1 MFDYPGS
8 KTILCI
14 DDDDGIL
21 RYQRALFE
29 RRGYKV
35 LTAASARQGLRIAA
49 ACALA
54 AVVLDYH
61 MPEMNGHEV
70 AIEIKRLKPRI
81 QIVMV
86 SSDDAIPEPAL
97 NAVDAFV
104 SKNEAPHRLLP
115 VITRICGECPS
126 SGFQETRIS
135 ARAWRCWSSE
145 GSPYLPDGMEYSS
158 TPPSPVAGERT
169 SLWGDSEQEIPSL

>member
-1 MFDYPGS
+1 MFNYPGHR
-8 KTILCI
+8 TILCI
-14 DDDDGIL
+14 DEDDGIL
-21 RYQRALFE
+21 RYQKALFE

-35 LTAASARQGLRIAA
+35 LTAASAREGLRIAA
-49 ACALA
+49 VCAVSE
-54 AVVLDYH
+54 VVVDYH
-61 MPEMNGHEV
+61 MPEMNGLEV

-81 QIVMV
+81 PIVMV

-115 VITRICGECPS
+115 VITRICGESPS

-135 ARAWRCWSSE
+135 A
-145 GSPYLPDGMEYSS
+145 
-158 TPPSPVAGERT
+158 
-169 SLWGDSEQEIPSL
+169 